1 VIATRG
7 SVFAIFAALGC
18 GVFASFAAAGAQQ
31 PTFRAAT
38 RLVEVSVVV
47 HDRSGRPVSDLTAS
61 DFQVLDEGRPQ
72 AIELFSTR
80 DERTPAGVA
89 STISPGTAA
98 PAVPA
103 AEPGEYT
110 NWRDTRS
117 TSVSVILIDRVNS
130 KDSDQLFVRK
140 QIVKL
145 LDQIQAHGRIA
156 LYMLEPS
163 RIRVLHDFTTDPAAL
178 VQSLE
183 RYHTRSNGDPDGS
196 RDVGPIDGDP
206 DLDAF
211 VAEMRTKAQ
220 GRAQVSQAQITAA
233 GLETLGQHLAGIQG
247 RKNLIWVT
255 SAFPAIGVDE
265 LGRPRIHINEARR
278 AMKMLSDANIAV
290 YPIDDRGIAAYWVF
304 DPAAPTPLVGQAAPN
319 APSGFASTA
328 PNNDS
333 MQIVAEATGGR
344 VFTSNDIAGA
354 VRRAIDD
361 SAFTYVL
368 GYYPPDVKWD
378 DTFRRITVN
387 VARPGVNVRYRTGYF
402 ATTAAPVLGLS
413 TIARSPLDATAL
425 RLSVRLA
432 GDGRARSATM
442 RLPAGAIAL
451 TKQGDR
457 WDGAVEILI
466 AQSTPA
472 GKFDTIFENTL
483 HVRFSDEERD
493 QIQRE
498 GFTVSRSFDVRPG
511 VHQLHVVLRDA
522 TTGAAGSLRIPI
534 Q

>member
-1 VIATRG
+1 LYG
-7 SVFAIFAALGC
+7 LIF
-18 GVFASFAAAGAQQ
+18 VSFVSIVVTAAGGEQQQ

-47 HDRSGRPVSDLTAS
+47 VQDRGGRPVTDLTAA
-61 DFQVLDEGRPQ
+61 DFQVLDEGQPQ
-72 AIELFSTR
+72 TIELFSTR
-80 DERTPAGVA
+80 DERTPGAAAANAGA
-89 STISPGTAA
+89 ATSTPVRTETPSSND
-98 PAVPA
+98 
-103 AEPGEYT
+103 GEYT
-110 NWRDTRS
+110 NWHDTNG

-130 KDSDQLFVRK
+130 KDTDQIFVRK
-140 QIVKL
+140 QIIKL
-145 LDQIQAHGRIA
+145 LEQIQARGRVA
-156 LYMLEPS
+156 LYLLEPS

-178 VQSLE
+178 LRSLE
-183 RYHTRSNGDPDGS
+183 RYHVRSNGDPDSS
-196 RDVGPIDGDP
+196 RSVGPIDGDP
-206 DLDAF
+206 DLDAY
-211 VAEMRTKAQ
+211 VEEMRKNNQ
-220 GRAQVSQAQITAA
+220 GRAQVTQAQITAA
-233 GLETLGQHLAGIQG
+233 GLETIGQHLSGIQG

-255 SAFPAIGVDE
+255 SAFPAVGTDE
-265 LGRPRIHINEARR
+265 LGRPRIHIDDARR
-278 AMKMLSDANIAV
+278 AMRMLSDANIAV

-304 DPAAPTPLVGQAAPN
+304 DPAAPTPLVGQAAPT
-319 APSGFASTA
+319 APSVFASTA
-328 PNNDS
+328 ANNDS
-333 MQIVAEATGGR
+333 MQIVAETTGGR

-368 GYYPPDVKWD
+368 GYYPTATKWD
-378 DTFRRITVN
+378 DTFRRITVK
-387 VARPGVNVRYRTGYF
+387 VSRPGVNLRYRTGYF
-402 ATTAAPVLGLS
+402 AAKEPPKLSLG

-432 GDGRARSATM
+432 GDGRGRSATV
-442 RLPAGAIAL
+442 RLPPGAIAL

-472 GKFDTIFENTL
+472 GKFDTLFENTL

-522 TTGAAGSLRIPI
+522 TTGAAGSLRIPLR
-534 Q
+534 